1 MDIEMLIQDFKARML
16 EYGYITER
24 LLTFN
29 EHGEIV
35 EFKIKIVGYND

>member
-1 MDIEMLIQDFKARML
+1 MDIEMLIIDFQARLL
-16 EYGYITER
+16 ENGCRTER

-35 EFKIKIVGYND
+35 SFKVKIVGYND